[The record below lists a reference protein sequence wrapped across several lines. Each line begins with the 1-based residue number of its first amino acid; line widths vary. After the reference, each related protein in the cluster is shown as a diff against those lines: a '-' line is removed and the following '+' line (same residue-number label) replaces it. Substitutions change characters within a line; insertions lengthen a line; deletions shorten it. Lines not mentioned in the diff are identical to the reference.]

1 MKITFNDSTELT
13 VQSVDE
19 HLDGS
24 LLIKVIQTTEE
35 ELKSIFS
42 DAFKTKKMV
51 VTEQESTIGNY
62 ENYTDLDAIIKY
74 TAGIMGVILYKVGE
88 TPEERMDIL
97 EKENAELKETVKNL
111 KESNETLVGCVLEIS
126 EVVYQ

>member
-1 MKITFNDSTELT
+1 M
-13 VQSVDE
+13 
-19 HLDGS
+19 
-24 LLIKVIQTTEE
+24 IKVIQTTEE